1 MLNFPGPLHLS
12 SLSRCYHFLEHSLL
26 LSIFLPSPPSRRFTS
41 EGGSEGENPGILGK
55 AKEKLHNAADSLE
68 HGMDN
73 MKEAFGGAASS
84 LASMTGSDSG
94 NEPINARSVWEE
106 SRSEEQK
113 AVANAN
119 RKAQLTDEA
128 YGTDNPSE
136 ATPRFDKDT
145 VPDPLDTP
153 H

>member
-1 MLNFPGPLHLS
+1 MD
-12 SLSRCYHFLEHSLL
+12 
-26 LSIFLPSPPSRRFTS
+26 
-41 EGGSEGENPGILGK
+41 K
-55 AKEKLHNAADSLE
+55 VKEKLHNAADSLE

-84 LASMTGSDSG
+84 LASMTGSDTG
-94 NEPINARSVWEE
+94 NEPINARAEWEAT
-106 SRSEEQK
+106 RSDEQK
-113 AVANAN
+113 QASNAS

-136 ATPRFDKDT
+136 ATPRFDKQT
-145 VPDPLDTP
+145 IPDPLDTP